1 MTREEILDYLSSKGI
16 DLQQGP
22 DPYDF
27 SLEGSIILCG
37 IRAYLSVDM
46 TRKYFR
52 TDPIIGTPLDAVSP
66 GILDTFVFSYRA
78 WQRKIEED
86 NRNMRVQK
94 LRDAISLHRT
104 RSDVP
109 INNLK

>member
-52 TDPIIGTPLDAVSP
+52 TDPIIGTPLSELST
-66 GILDTFVFSYRA
+66 GILDTFVSSYRE
-78 WQRKIEED
+78 WQRKVEED
-86 NRNMRVQK
+86 NRKMRIQK
-94 LRDAISLHRT
+94 LRDAITLHRT
-104 RSDVP
+104 RSDDP

>member
-16 DLQQGP
+16 DLEQGP

-37 IRAYLSVDM
+37 IRAYLCVDM

-66 GILDTFVFSYRA
+66 GILDTFVFSYRS

-94 LRDAISLHRT
+94 LRDSITLHRK
-104 RSDVP
+104 RSE
-109 INNLK
+109 

>member
-1 MTREEILDYLSSKGI
+1 MTREEIVDYLSSKGI

-22 DPYDF
+22 DPQDF
-27 SLEGSIILCG
+27 RLDDTIILRG
-37 IRAYLSVDM
+37 IRAYLIVDM

-52 TDPIIGTPLDAVSP
+52 TDPIIGTPLSELSP

-86 NRNMRVQK
+86 NRNMRAQK
-94 LRDAISLHRT
+94 LRDAISLHRK
-104 RSDVP
+104 RSE
-109 INNLK
+109 

>member
-37 IRAYLSVDM
+37 IRAYLCVDM
-46 TRKYFR
+46 KKQYFR
-52 TDPIIGTPLDAVSP
+52 TDPTVGTHLKEVSP
-66 GILDTFVFSYRA
+66 GILDTFISNYQE

-86 NRNMRVQK
+86 NRKMRIQK

-104 RSDVP
+104 RSE
-109 INNLK
+109 

>member
-1 MTREEILDYLSSKGI
+1 MTREEIVDYLSSKGI

-37 IRAYLSVDM
+37 IRAYLCVDM

-52 TDPIIGTPLDAVSP
+52 TDPIVGVHLKSVTPDF
-66 GILDTFVFSYRA
+66 LDTFISNYHELK
-78 WQRKIEED
+78 RKLEED
-86 NRNMRVQK
+86 NRNMRSQK
-94 LRDAISLHRT
+94 LRDAITLHRK
-104 RSDVP
+104 RS
-109 INNLK
+109 K

>member
-16 DLQQGP
+16 VLEKGP

-46 TRKYFR
+46 KKQYFC
-52 TDPIIGTPLDAVSP
+52 TDLIIGTPLKDVSP
-66 GILDTFVFSYRA
+66 GILDTFVFSYR
-78 WQRKIEED
+78 WWLRKQEED
-86 NRNMRVQK
+86 KRNERVQK
-94 LRDAISLHRT
+94 LRDAIELHRK
-104 RSDVP
+104 SSE
-109 INNLK
+109 

>member
-22 DPYDF
+22 DPQDF
-27 SLEGSIILCG
+27 RLDGTIILRG

-52 TDPIIGTPLDAVSP
+52 TDHIVGVHLKSVTPDF
-66 GILDTFVFSYRA
+66 LDTFVSNYRE
-78 WQRKIEED
+78 WLRKQEED
-86 NRNMRVQK
+86 NRNERVQK
-94 LRDAISLHRT
+94 LRDAIALHRK
-104 RSDVP
+104 SSV
-109 INNLK
+109 